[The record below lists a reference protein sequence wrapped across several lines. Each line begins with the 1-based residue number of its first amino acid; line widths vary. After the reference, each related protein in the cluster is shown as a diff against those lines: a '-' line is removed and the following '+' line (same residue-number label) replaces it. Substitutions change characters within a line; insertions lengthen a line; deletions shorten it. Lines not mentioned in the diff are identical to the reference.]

1 MFSDDDLLPISA
13 LQHLVYCERQC
24 MLIHGEGAWAE
35 NRSTAQGRIMHE
47 RVHAERSGMEDGRL
61 IARGLRLCSHRLG
74 LSGAADVVE
83 FHPVQTE
90 LETGVIL
97 PRRAGRWLPFP
108 VEYKRGRPKKHDA
121 DAVQICAQAMCLE
134 EMLETDIGQGA
145 LFYGQTR
152 RRKDVVFS
160 DDLRKRVELLA
171 ARLHT
176 LVIAGITPA
185 PEPGPKCENCSLQ
198 PICLPHRPSSAAAYL
213 RRAIRAALL
222 EGGHTHEDA

>member
-35 NRSTAQGRIMHE
+35 NRSTAQGRVMHQ

-61 IARGLRLCSHRLG
+61 IARGLRLCSRRLG
-74 LSGAADVVE
+74 LSGVADVVE
-83 FHPVQTE
+83 FQPVQAQEASSVT
-90 LETGVIL
+90 L
-97 PRRAGRWLPFP
+97 PGRAGRWLPFP

-134 EMLETDIGQGA
+134 EMLATHISQGA

-152 RRKDVVFS
+152 RRQDVCFGE
-160 DDLRKRVELLA
+160 DLRGRVELLA
-171 ARLHT
+171 ARLHG
-176 LVIAGITPA
+176 LVIAGITPP
-185 PEPGPKCENCSLQ
+185 PEFGPKCKNCSLQ
-198 PICLPHRPSSAAAYL
+198 PICLPHRPASAMSYV
-213 RRAIRAALL
+213 RRAIKASLA
-222 EGGHTHEDA
+222 EG